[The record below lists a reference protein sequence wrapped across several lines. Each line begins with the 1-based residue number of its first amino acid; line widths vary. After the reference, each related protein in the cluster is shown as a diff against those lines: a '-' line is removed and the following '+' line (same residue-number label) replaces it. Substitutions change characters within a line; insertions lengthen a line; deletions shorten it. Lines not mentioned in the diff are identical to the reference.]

1 MKIDRSLFDLRLKKR
16 FMEREAAGKIWRSWR
31 AYKVRSR
38 QGRKNLELWRHRRKM
53 LENKKSRL
61 QLKKDFQPAPQQ
73 GKRKVN
79 LTAQMASP
87 LLMKSNSTMSRE
99 AHKQSQTPMSSK
111 PTSSIN
117 RASRRTEPH
126 SANTKLI
133 SSDSLRSPNSLRT
146 DTSSTDKHLSEI
158 TEEGNK

>member
-1 MKIDRSLFDLRLKKR
+1 MKIDRGLFYLRLKKR
-16 FMEREAAGKIWRSWR
+16 TMEREAAGKIWRSWR

-73 GKRKVN
+73 GKRRGTLSNQLV
-79 LTAQMASP
+79 SP
-87 LLMKSNSTMSRE
+87 QLMKSNSTQSRE
-99 AHKQSQTPMSSK
+99 AHRQSQTPMSSK

-117 RASRRTEPH
+117 RVSRKTEPH

-133 SSDSLRSPNSLRT
+133 TSDSARSPNSLRT
-146 DTSSTDKHLSEI
+146 DTSSTDKRLSEI